1 MLVDLP
7 QVKNI
12 LNSRIVKKQER
23 TVYKSKDIFEQYQA
37 GTSGKLTRTCIVIMQ
52 NVYLAI

>member
-23 TVYKSKDIFEQYQA
+23 MVYKSKDIFEQYQE
-37 GTSGKLTRTCIVIMQ
+37 GTSVKLTRTCIVIMQ